1 MPASR
6 DPLPPR
12 DILTIVNWIQRGA
25 RTDDG
30 SLPFPEPRPLGRVF
44 FTSQAVDL
52 VGILD
57 IQSGLIM
64 RYISVGNPLP
74 FTAPPKAPHNV
85 QIDDQGKYYYVTLVS
100 ANILKKYDA
109 ATNQLL
115 GELAVGVSPAHV
127 VLTQDGS
134 RAYVTNFN
142 QTVGQVYKVN
152 TASMTVTGVITSPPL
167 MKATHGARLSRD
179 GKYLYIGNNGTDLI
193 TIIKTSN
200 DSVVTHVKAAGDVPD
215 IGSFIYKPY
224 QIAVRSDD
232 RFIYATCNGR
242 GVVSVI
248 ERTGDSFA
256 LIGTIPVGANPLQCE
271 VTRDGRFLYVC
282 NRGSNDV
289 TVIRT
294 DSNTV
299 LTTIQNV
306 GKQPHGID
314 ITDDSRTVYVTC
326 ENTAGGDP
334 PHHPLVGSKAPAFIS
349 IIDVASNQVI
359 RRIEVGGFAAGIS
372 IYPGLGN

>member
-6 DPLPPR
+6 DPLPPG
-12 DILTIVNWIQRGA
+12 DIRTIVNWIQRGA
-25 RTDDG
+25 RADNG
-30 SLPFPEPRPLGRVF
+30 SLPFPEPRPRGKVF

-85 QIDDQGKYYYVTLVS
+85 QVDDQGRYFYVTMISTNV
-100 ANILKKYDA
+100 LKKYDA
-109 ATNQLL
+109 ATYQFQ
-115 GELAVGVSPAHV
+115 GEVSVGLSPAQV

-134 RAYVTNFN
+134 KAYVTNFDP
-142 QTVGQVYKVN
+142 TVGQVYEVN
-152 TASMTVTGVITSPPL
+152 TASMTVSNIIASPSL
-167 MKATHGARLSRD
+167 MKRTHGARLSHD
-179 GKYLYIGNNGTDLI
+179 GEYLYVGNNATDFI
-193 TIIKTSN
+193 TVIKTSN
-200 DSVVTHVKAAGDVPD
+200 DSVVTHMKAAADVPD

-232 RFIYATCNGR
+232 RFIYTTCNGR
-242 GVVSVI
+242 GVVSVM
-248 ERTGDSFA
+248 ERTGESFT
-256 LIGTIPVGANPLQCE
+256 LVGTIPVGTNPLQCE
-271 VTRDGRFLYVC
+271 ITRDGRFLYVC

-299 LTTIQNV
+299 LTTIPNV

-349 IIDVASNQVI
+349 IIDVTTNQVI